1 MIALSLSIRL
11 LFFIAPMQQGDRQRG
26 WDEVDRFIFMLPL
39 SLSLL
44 FGARFAL
51 RLVVAEGWWAAPCS
65 RAPAIRENDN
75 VIDGGAARQEQK
87 DGIGLLTP
95 LAFCRRFENA
105 PEFFKG
111 GALRVGLRVGL
122 RVCSSARRGALAPP
136 VVSLSRHACTPTLT
150 LSGRTRPLFCRASVA
165 MDRFRQTLE

>member
-51 RLVVAEGWWAAPCS
+51 RLVVAEGWWAA
-65 RAPAIRENDN
+65 RH
-75 VIDGGAARQEQK
+75 AAERQPFVK
-87 DGIGLLTP
+87 RTTLLM
-95 LAFCRRFENA
+95 A
-105 PEFFKG
+105 G
-111 GALRVGLRVGL
+111 
-122 RVCSSARRGALAPP
+122 RRGKNKKTESA
-136 VVSLSRHACTPTLT
+136 
-150 LSGRTRPLFCRASVA
+150 F
-165 MDRFRQTLE
+165 